1 MAARRRAIAE
11 RVEAAHA
18 ARLPRSADGIVRGAE
33 SVWLRGSDTHA
44 LLLLHGFND
53 TPQSV
58 TPLAR
63 ALQTAGWTVHAPLLP
78 GHGVDLPTM
87 AATSRAEAW
96 LACARTSYAALR
108 ATHQTVA
115 LCGLSMGGAL
125 ASLLAA
131 EHAEVPALVLLA
143 PYLGM
148 PKRLQLQ
155 LPLAWAVH
163 WFTPYLPG
171 TSGDRS
177 LHDPEARARAL
188 GAGASTART
197 LTELRVIAGRAAG
210 VLPALQAPTL
220 YLQSREDNRISV
232 AHATRQFARI
242 GSAVK
247 EQRWLTGCGH
257 IITAD
262 YCRDEVARQVTEWLA
277 RWAGG
282 ALTDRATGRRETT

>member
-1 MAARRRAIAE
+1 ME
-11 RVEAAHA
+11 RAHA
-18 ARLPRSADGIVRGAE
+18 ARLPLGPGGVVRGAE
-33 SVWLRGSDTHA
+33 PVRLEGSTTHA
-44 LLLLHGFND
+44 VLLLHGYND

-63 ALQTAGWTVHAPLLP
+63 ALHTAGWTVHAPLLP

-87 AATSRAEAW
+87 AATSRAAAW
-96 LACARTSYAALR
+96 LASARSAYVALR
-108 ATHQTVA
+108 ETHDTVA

-125 ASLLAA
+125 SVLLAA
-131 EHAEVPALVLLA
+131 EQNDVPALVLLA

-148 PKRLQLQ
+148 PAWLQVQ
-155 LPLAWAVH
+155 LPLVWALQ
-163 WFTPYLPG
+163 WFMPYLPG
-171 TSGDRS
+171 ASGDRS

-188 GAGASTART
+188 GTGANTART
-197 LTELRVIAGRAAG
+197 LTELRTIARRAAR
-210 VLPALQAPTL
+210 VLPALRAPTL

-232 AHATRQFARI
+232 THATRQFARI

-262 YCRDEVARQVTEWLA
+262 YCRDEVARQVTAWLA
-277 RWAGG
+277 VYAAGPDIRG
-282 ALTDRATGRRETT
+282 GTGNA